1 MSMVYISSKIYFKD
15 TLLLTVDTA
24 AASCF
29 MPQFANLAAQTKAE
43 NKASGNNCQFHRS
56 SSPEK
61 GRRSSAAAEKKR
73 ASTRRRGTS
82 ASVRRCRDAAATGGQ
97 GGGGNVEKAADSEG
111 DSHKKASKCSL
122 M

>member
-24 AASCF
+24 AARCF

-61 GRRSSAAAEKKR
+61 GRRSSAANAAEKKR

-82 ASVRRCRDAAATGGQ
+82 ASVRRCRDAA
-97 GGGGNVEKAADSEG
+97 GGGGGVVEKADSEG